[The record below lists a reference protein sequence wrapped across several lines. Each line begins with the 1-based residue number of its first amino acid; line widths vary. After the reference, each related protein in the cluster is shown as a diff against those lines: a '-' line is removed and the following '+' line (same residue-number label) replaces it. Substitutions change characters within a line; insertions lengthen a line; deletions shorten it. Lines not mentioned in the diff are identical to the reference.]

1 MGLWF
6 AFAQKITATSFHAFF
21 FPFLCMR
28 VFQVVMMDA
37 ATPLTN
43 VHYLGAP
50 RGEMYGAEHNLER
63 FLPEIVARTRPQTP
77 ISGLYLTGEPGRG
90 SHLRPQY
97 TFNAV

>member
-1 MGLWF
+1 MC
-6 AFAQKITATSFHAFF
+6 I
-21 FPFLCMR
+21 CMC
-28 VFQVVMMDA
+28 VQVAMMDA

-63 FLPEIVARTRPQTP
+63 FIPETVARTRPQTP
-77 ISGLYLTGEPGRG
+77 VSGLYLTGEPGTA

-97 TFNAV
+97 TFNSL